1 MDRLAFYALFVAAF
15 LLVMVIGCW
24 ITEKVIPHFKR
35 FDDRLAEL
43 ARQKKD

>member
-24 ITEKVIPHFKR
+24 ITEKVIPRCKR
-35 FDDRLAEL
+35 IDSYLGDI